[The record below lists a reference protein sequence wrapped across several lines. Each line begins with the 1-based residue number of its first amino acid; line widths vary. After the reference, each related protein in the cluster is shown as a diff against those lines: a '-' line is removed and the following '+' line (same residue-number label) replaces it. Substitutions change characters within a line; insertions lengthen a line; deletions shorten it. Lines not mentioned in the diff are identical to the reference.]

1 MLRVDSCFATSGNV
15 TNQFDWMV
23 RGVALHMKRI
33 SDSLANFVRTT
44 FQLFICKEQLFL
56 RNLVFGSHQMVK
68 SPLDFAKTRKK
79 TSGPRGRGRTMHAR
93 HWSFMHNWKRI
104 YIRASVK
111 QQLINYLA

>member
-1 MLRVDSCFATSGNV
+1 
-15 TNQFDWMV
+15 MV

-68 SPLDFAKTRKK
+68 SPLDFAKPERKLL
-79 TSGPRGRGRTMHAR
+79 GRGVGVEPCMHDIGHSCITGKEYTLER
-93 HWSFMHNWKRI
+93 
-104 YIRASVK
+104 
-111 QQLINYLA
+111 Q